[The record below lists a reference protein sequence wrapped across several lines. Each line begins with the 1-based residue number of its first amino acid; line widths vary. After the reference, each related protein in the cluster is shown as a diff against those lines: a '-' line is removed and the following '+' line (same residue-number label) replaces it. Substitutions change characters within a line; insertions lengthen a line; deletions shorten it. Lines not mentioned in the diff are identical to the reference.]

1 MRRLYASKLNL
12 VMLTVMW
19 ALLLVLNL
27 ITYVN
32 TKSELILVVV
42 IVAVVGLV
50 LNFVF
55 YFVASR
61 KR

>member
-1 MRRLYASKLNL
+1 MKRLYASKLNL

-55 YFVASR
+55 YFLASR
-61 KR
+61 RK

>member
-61 KR
+61 KW

>member
-1 MRRLYASKLNL
+1 MKRLYASKLNL

-27 ITYVN
+27 INYVN